1 MASSMSGDGR
11 TRLRLPR
18 RLGNPRRR
26 RRSPKEEAAAA
37 AASFCAVERPRG
49 MGLGARVAACCLPG
63 PYSGGVGA
71 AAGPAKILGSR
82 AVETAG
88 LPLKCAPL

>member
-1 MASSMSGDGR
+1 MASSLSGDSR
-11 TRLRLPR
+11 TRRRLPR
-18 RLGNPRRR
+18 RLGTL
-26 RRSPKEEAAAA
+26 AAAA
-37 AASFCAVERPRG
+37 ATSFCAIERPRG
-49 MGLGARVAACCLPG
+49 MGLGARVAVCCLPG

-88 LPLKCAPL
+88 LPLKCAQL